1 MDRHDVGYAE
11 QPADDPRG
19 EVCLLPVAVHEIGPF
34 AAAEGEQALKSAR
47 QRSIT
52 DRSAENHGIGTV
64 MVRVPGAWMQGF
76 NMAIHP

>member
-1 MDRHDVGYAE
+1 MDRHDVWYAE

-34 AAAEGEQALKSAR
+34 AAAEGEQALKSTR

-52 DRSAENHGIGTV
+52 GRAAENHGIDTL
-64 MVRVPGAWMQGF
+64 MVRVPGAWMQGC
-76 NMAIHP
+76 NPAIHP